1 MALNARTQ
9 YDEHERVPAN
19 VGDPE
24 KILYQAR
31 VSENG
36 TLDLVETGRED
47 LYGFIQSHKDSVD
60 IHVILKRYMDGD
72 VSVMSR
78 AQGVFADITD
88 APKSYADL
96 LNAVIAGEQ
105 YFASLPVETR
115 AKFDHSF
122 HKWMTMM
129 DKPEFAELMGLTKPN
144 FSLNNNTQPESSNPP
159 NSADQGG
166 RAKE

>member
-1 MALNARTQ
+1 MKFKTQ
-9 YDEHERVPAN
+9 FDEHDRKPAN
-19 VGDPE
+19 IGSPD

-31 VSENG
+31 VDENG
-36 TLDLVETGRED
+36 VLDLVESGRED

-72 VSVMSR
+72 TSVMSR

-88 APKSYADL
+88 APKSYAEL

-105 YFASLPVETR
+105 YFAQLPLDIR

-122 HKWMTMM
+122 HKWMSTM
-129 DKPEFAELMGLTKPN
+129 DKPEFAELMGFAAPAH
-144 FSLNNNTQPESSNPP
+144 SLNNTATSEQSSAQGAP
-159 NSADQGG
+159 STADSQ
-166 RAKE
+166 